1 MGCSARLLLL
11 LLRLLLALGA
21 VWGMLPG
28 EGETVPGT
36 LGKATVLRVPPRLRE
51 LTAEFRESSWKRW
64 GSFPKKQVLVR
75 YSGGNCTNHFQG
87 QIRFHRA
94 DFSLEILNTS
104 RRDGQLYEYVVSK
117 GPEEEVQQI
126 RLQVYEPVSHPS
138 VRILSREVAN
148 GSCTVALNCTA
159 ERGDEVSYSWGSQDS
174 GVPGL
179 CSGNSSF
186 LHLSYPPWDP
196 HTPCVCTASNPVS
209 SRAVAFQPPEC
220 GHEPRGAARPR
231 TELLVLLVVPVVI
244 IIIII
249 VLFGVFRTPHPA
261 APPADQEPS
270 PDRAE
275 HTIYSQVQRARV
287 RSQKSPPA
295 PTPPSC
301 TTIYAAATGPPGR
314 APRDP
319 PEPPTL
325 QGPPGRAPRDPPE
338 PPTLPGPPPLSQSP
352 PREPTTVYVGVMMPR
367 L

>member
-1 MGCSARLLLL
+1 MGCSALLLLL

-21 VWGMLPG
+21 VWGMHPG
-28 EGETVPGT
+28 ESETVPGT
-36 LGKATVLRVPPRLRE
+36 LGKATILRIPPRLRE

-64 GSFPKKQVLVR
+64 GSFPKKQVLVK

-138 VRILSREVAN
+138 IRILSWELAN

-174 GVPGL
+174 GVSGL

-186 LHLSYPPWDP
+186 LHLSYPPWDTD
-196 HTPCVCTASNPVS
+196 TPCVCTASNPVS
-209 SRAVAFQPPEC
+209 SRAVAFHPPEC
-220 GHEPRGAARPR
+220 GHEPRGGARPR
-231 TELLVLLVVPVVI
+231 MELLVLLVVPVVI

-249 VLFGVFRTPHPA
+249 IVLFGVFRTPRPA
-261 APPADQEPS
+261 APPAEQEPS

-275 HTIYSQVQRARV
+275 HTIYSQVQRAR
-287 RSQKSPPA
+287 KPKEPPSPD
-295 PTPPSC
+295 PPSC

-325 QGPPGRAPRDPPE
+325 QGPP
-338 PPTLPGPPPLSQSP
+338 PLSQ
-352 PREPTTVYVGVMMPR
+352 EPTTVYVGVMMPR
-367 L
+367 P